1 MNNDIDK
8 QNLLHDL
15 DVVGNEDRKI
25 GFDKNSFLQKM
36 SKDGVKIFKESSI
49 DSPEF
54 NLNSNCFLLDLLS
67 KHKKQQIQLEIII
80 SMVQKNL
87 RSKNKKKISKRKK
100 QILMLKKMKYIIN
113 TRSRSTEVLI
123 LMISSKKEKPQI
135 PKY

>member
-67 KHKKQQIQLEIII
+67 KHKK
-80 SMVQKNL
+80 
-87 RSKNKKKISKRKK
+87 
-100 QILMLKKMKYIIN
+100 
-113 TRSRSTEVLI
+113 
-123 LMISSKKEKPQI
+123 
-135 PKY
+135 